1 MKSDGGVCHEML
13 NDGWS
18 PQLKLAEVLLMVN
31 QLLKEP
37 NPENPLE
44 PEIANLYKADRNA
57 FNKQAKE
64 WTKKCVVY

>member
-1 MKSDGGVCHEML
+1 ML